1 MNEIVAAFLVGALF
15 GVCVGL
21 TWALHLVERRAKRY
35 KEAALHLTVTPE
47 VVNRINAAVV
57 TQWLDANGYCW
68 MPKGREFTW
77 PKEVKR

>member
-1 MNEIVAAFLVGALF
+1 MNEIVIAFLVGALF
-15 GVCVGL
+15 GVCIGL

-47 VVNRINAAVV
+47 VLNQLNSIMV
-57 TQWLDANGYCW
+57 TQWLDAHGYVW
-68 MPKGREFTW
+68 MPKGQEFRW

>member
-1 MNEIVAAFLVGALF
+1 MSDIASFTIGALL

-21 TWALHLVERRAKRY
+21 TWALHIVERRAKRY
-35 KEAALHLTVTPE
+35 KESALHLTVTPA
-47 VVNRINAAVV
+47 VLTQLNTVIVN
-57 TQWLDANGYCW
+57 QWLDANGYCW